1 MNVPIP
7 MNQQEALFTLKQKIM
22 YKIIIIIIMGYLAL
36 NGWHLSWHPYKFRY
50 LNFKKKK
57 NLWVHHL
64 QSFLINMPPFFT
76 SIQTILLFYSP
87 SLSLSLSLVSV
98 ISAVTKKHG
107 WRCSIRRHYK
117 RNQGGSFSRS
127 RAQGEETFMSKV
139 TQIWLF
145 GHRVPQLSW
154 S

>member
-1 MNVPIP
+1 MAPILASV
-7 MNQQEALFTLKQKIM
+7 QVQILK
-22 YKIIIIIIMGYLAL
+22 
-36 NGWHLSWHPYKFRY
+36 
-50 LNFKKKK
+50 FKKKK
-57 NLWVHHL
+57 KLVSSSLAKFPYKYATIFYFDTDHT
-64 QSFLINMPPFFT
+64 SFL
-76 SIQTILLFYSP
+76 L

-154 S
+154 SSSWPSLQGIDTATTSQKSPYPTSHTSISNFSCMPQV